1 MKRSYIYVA
10 LSLMVAGQS
19 ALARNV
25 QDFEPIQN
33 SLAGSYSYQQ
43 PQTAIKKGTL
53 ILVDT
58 RDQEACSAIE
68 KHLAALK
75 VQAIKPEKSSLCI
88 PESSDRPVNAV
99 TVVSDSSPGEFRRS
113 LDMSGVLS
121 EERNVMTD
129 TRNLFLASLGVVG
142 ALYMMPESVTH
153 WDRNDARNIGTKW
166 KENVKAGPVVDKD
179 SWAINYI
186 GHPVSGAIYYQ
197 VARGMDLSRLQSFG
211 YSVIMSTFFW
221 EYGVEAFAE
230 VPSIQDL
237 WSTPVIG
244 SILGELFFV
253 VENRIKDNGGVLF
266 GSPRAGKIAMVLLNP
281 GSALSSKVNQVFGS
295 DLIQDAKFEVFS
307 KPSPCLEATGGGD
320 NHCSK
325 AYTGVRVQ
333 FKF

>member
-1 MKRSYIYVA
+1 MI
-10 LSLMVAGQS
+10 AGQT

-25 QDFEPIQN
+25 QDFEPMQ
-33 SLAGSYSYQQ
+33 SGLAGSYSYQQ
-43 PQTAIKKGTL
+43 SKTAIKKGTL

-68 KHLAALK
+68 KRLAALK

-99 TVVSDSSPGEFRRS
+99 TVVSESSPGEFRKS
-113 LDMSGVLS
+113 LDMSGVMS
-121 EERNVMTD
+121 DERNVITD

-281 GSALSSKVNQVFGS
+281 GSALSGKVNQVFGS

-307 KPSPCLEATGGGD
+307 KPAPCLEAASGD
-320 NHCSK
+320 SHCSK